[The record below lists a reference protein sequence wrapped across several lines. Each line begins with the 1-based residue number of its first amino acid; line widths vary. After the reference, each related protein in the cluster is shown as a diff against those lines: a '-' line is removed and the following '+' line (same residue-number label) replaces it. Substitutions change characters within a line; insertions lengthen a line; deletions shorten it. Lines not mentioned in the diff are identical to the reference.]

1 MSDIHT
7 LVRVVPMYELVAVCI
22 TWVTDTGVCAPV
34 VAALA
39 VLRADVGVAGV
50 GQVTAVLHADL
61 QTLSHVHV
69 GHVVGRLT
77 HTHTLAEKK
86 KEEGSGENCREV
98 FLFFEIWKSSLTCMQ
113 PTNPLLTWLSAPGKP
128 PT

>member
-1 MSDIHT
+1 MRAF
-7 LVRVVPMYELVAVCI
+7 V

-50 GQVTAVLHADL
+50 GQVAAVLYADL

-69 GHVVGRLT
+69 GHVGGRLA
-77 HTHTLAEKK
+77 HAHTLVVEKR
-86 KEEGSGENCREV
+86 KER
-98 FLFFEIWKSSLTCMQ
+98 
-113 PTNPLLTWLSAPGKP
+113 
-128 PT
+128 